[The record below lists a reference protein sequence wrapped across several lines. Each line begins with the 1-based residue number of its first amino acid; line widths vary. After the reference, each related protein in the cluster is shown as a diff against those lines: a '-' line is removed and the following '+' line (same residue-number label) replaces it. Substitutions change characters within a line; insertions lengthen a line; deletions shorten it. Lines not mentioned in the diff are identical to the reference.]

1 MAPPRRGGRGAA
13 KPAQRTHAA
22 QNGRAAAP
30 TPVAAG
36 GGRGA
41 ARSAPTPPVPPRR
54 AVVTPP
60 PRDPEPIAQYVR
72 NIERDNEERLE
83 CKICLDAPRAVRFQ
97 KCGHCCVCTDC
108 YNELLQLAP
117 EHRKCPLCNVHI
129 GDAHSVLK
137 TQAALQT
144 FMASRTRG
152 TNRQQRRA
160 AEQRKDKA
168 QRVRKLSHAEEK
180 KALQRGR
187 RTPLADGTT
196 LLEYK
201 GLYAV
206 LEAGQRATPFVKP
219 PPVLPAAAPP
229 APPRPP
235 APRSA
240 AAADLLMRAA
250 VGAAPP
256 PRPVPPVYELR
267 TSEFT
272 LVSHAH
278 GRERRA
284 ERGIQRR
291 ELQAAIKHGE
301 KVAANPGR
309 RGEKRWRFTHQGVVY
324 ITDET
329 MRHEITS
336 WRLDGGAVP
345 PPQRWAG
352 PPLAAHYVVIVDHSG
367 SMNAKDCVDDCGG
380 KITRLEAAYD
390 TLLNSYLKKTRE
402 NAPDGKDIVVS
413 LVTMSTKAE
422 CVFERYRLDLAEDA
436 IGNHARVAYAH
447 DHGNYLPALAEVER
461 LFSQPIDAEGSHA
474 LGVVLLTDGKPSDTV
489 TDPRF
494 VSPVLRGYDRII
506 AQLSWLLRDLEQKVD
521 ERFPR
526 FACNL
531 LGIGASR
538 AEFKILDDVNADIKR
553 GSVDHSALDSSLLSS
568 TMTSMATTMMSSV
581 LETSVCAGRAKRT
594 VREVAQESADAAD
607 ASSPRRPAAAT
618 DPFDAALPFLTPAQ
632 RRNFADN
639 DVTLDCLALLHEED
653 LDELL

>member
-1 MAPPRRGGRGAA
+1 MLLEPVAAAAPAPPPRRTPLAPHNARA
-13 KPAQRTHAA
+13 RTALPLIKGPSEA
-22 QNGRAAAP
+22 E
-30 TPVAAG
+30 
-36 GGRGA
+36 
-41 ARSAPTPPVPPRR
+41 
-54 AVVTPP
+54 
-60 PRDPEPIAQYVR
+60 D
-72 NIERDNEERLE
+72 EERRE

-108 YNELLQLAP
+108 YNDLLQLPP

-129 GDAHSVLK
+129 GDAHSVLR

-168 QRVRKLSHAEEK
+168 QRVRKLGHAEEK

-235 APRSA
+235 VPRSA
-240 AAADLLMRAA
+240 AAADLLLRAA

-256 PRPVPPVYELR
+256 PRPVPPAYELR

-352 PPLAAHYVVIVDHSG
+352 QPFAAHYVVIVDHSG

-390 TLLNSYLKKTRE
+390 TLLNSYMKKTRE

-436 IGNHARVAYAH
+436 ISNHARVAYAH

-581 LETSVCAGRAKRT
+581 LETSVCAGRAKR
-594 VREVAQESADAAD
+594 
-607 ASSPRRPAAAT
+607 
-618 DPFDAALPFLTPAQ
+618 
-632 RRNFADN
+632 
-639 DVTLDCLALLHEED
+639 
-653 LDELL
+653 